1 VRLLHLITIGRALI
15 LSSLRAAHIDIRAEL
30 LRFHAHHYSANGM
43 KLVVL
48 GTDLDALQATVE
60 RCFAPIRNTGRAPL
74 RFGRGGTAGGRV
86 GWRGNQCHQQQ

>member
-1 VRLLHLITIGRALI
+1 MCLLCCAAASHSSGALI
-15 LSSLRAAHIDIRAEL
+15 ALRAAHIDIRAEL

-74 RFGRGGTAGGRV
+74 RCAAALGV
-86 GWRGNQCHQQQ
+86 GSELG